1 MQVVRDTMPTWK
13 ERSLDMAIG
22 AALATSLGTYTAI
35 WSLLGRE
42 TSKITRIMDSSDAVL
57 A

>member
-1 MQVVRDTMPTWK
+1 
-13 ERSLDMAIG
+13 MAIG